1 MGIAADG
8 VTGSGTGTGCHRNGT
23 VTHRRHACGEDG
35 VWLDHGLVM
44 DLKNEAA
51 D

>member
-1 MGIAADG
+1 MHG
-8 VTGSGTGTGCHRNGT
+8 
-23 VTHRRHACGEDG
+23 GEDG